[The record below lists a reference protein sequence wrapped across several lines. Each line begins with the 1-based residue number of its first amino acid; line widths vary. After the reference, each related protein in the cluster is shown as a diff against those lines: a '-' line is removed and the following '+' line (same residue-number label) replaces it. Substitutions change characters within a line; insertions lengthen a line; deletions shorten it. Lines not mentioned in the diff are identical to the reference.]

1 MTKRAKR
8 QKTDCAC
15 TEVLTFRPAWR
26 DKTYRSKDER
36 EKNEK
41 SGVLLPVTS
50 LPSRFGINL
59 FQKEAYAL
67 WIF

>member
-15 TEVLTFRPAWR
+15 RGLLTFRPAWR

-36 EKNEK
+36 K
-41 SGVLLPVTS
+41 
-50 LPSRFGINL
+50 
-59 FQKEAYAL
+59 KE
-67 WIF
+67 

>member
-15 TEVLTFRPAWR
+15 TGVLIFRLAWR

-36 EKNEK
+36 K
-41 SGVLLPVTS
+41 
-50 LPSRFGINL
+50 
-59 FQKEAYAL
+59 KE
-67 WIF
+67 